1 MSDQRMMLCPV
12 SKVLCR
18 DCAAFRGRH
27 HYICF
32 GGPRKAEDM
41 LAWRETSGYRP
52 DVPDRHKEIPKMPVL
67 AKSPKWLSDLEDCI
81 EGR

>member
-1 MSDQRMMLCPV
+1 MRDRRMLCPF

-27 HYICF
+27 HYLCS
-32 GGPRKAEDM
+32 GTPRKSEEM
-41 LAWRETSGYRP
+41 SVWREASSFRP
-52 DVPDRHKEIPKMPVL
+52 DVPYRLKEIPKPPVL